1 MVIET
6 SSPAHIDEDK
16 RYNDI
21 VKSMH
26 KALDD
31 QRKDIAE
38 LLPRSM
44 VSSQIVKK
52 KNDDE
57 QLSVA

>member
-52 KNDDE
+52 KNYDE
-57 QLSVA
+57 QLSMA

>member
-26 KALDD
+26 KDLDD
-31 QRKDIAE
+31 QLKDKAE